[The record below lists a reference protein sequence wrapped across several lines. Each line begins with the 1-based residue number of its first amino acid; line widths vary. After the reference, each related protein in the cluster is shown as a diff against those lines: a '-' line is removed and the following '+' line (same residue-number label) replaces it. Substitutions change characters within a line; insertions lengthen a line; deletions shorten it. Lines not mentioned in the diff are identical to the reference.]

1 MPPLKPHSVD
11 VVLVR
16 PLYAG
21 NVGSVARAMLN
32 CGLERLVIV
41 EPPWNDW
48 PEDAMRM
55 ASGAHAVLYAAR
67 RFSSVHEALTG
78 YVLAAATTARGRAEG
93 PRPIT
98 QRAAAPLLR
107 AALACGPV
115 AIVFGPEDRGLS
127 TEEMD
132 ACAMRIRIP
141 TSPMHSSLNLS
152 QAVLLVAHELHVLER
167 ELDRPPPE
175 PPPEVAT
182 LDEVEGFLGQL
193 KELLTDV
200 EYLNPENPDH
210 ILDVIR
216 QVYLRSAMNSREV
229 RTFRGMCRQIK
240 WALGREKRR

>member
-21 NVGSVARAMLN
+21 NVGAVARAMLN
-32 CGLERLVIV
+32 SGLERLVVV
-41 EPPWNDW
+41 EPPWEEW
-48 PEDAMRM
+48 PEDAIKM
-55 ASGAHAVLYAAR
+55 ASGAHAVLHAAR
-67 RFSSVHEALTG
+67 RCSSVHEALSG
-78 YVLAAATTARGRAEG
+78 YVLAAATTARARAEG
-93 PRPIT
+93 PQPIT

-107 AALACGPV
+107 AALASGDV

-141 TSPMHSSLNLS
+141 TSPKHSSLNLS
-152 QAVLLVAHELHVLER
+152 QAVLLVAHELYLLQSELEQT
-167 ELDRPPPE
+167 PAP

-182 LDEVEGFLGQL
+182 LEEVEGFLGQL
-193 KELLTDV
+193 EKLLTDV
-200 EYLNPENPDH
+200 EYLNPQNPDH

-216 QVYLRSAMNSREV
+216 QVYLRAAMSSREV
-229 RTFRGMCRQIK
+229 RTFRGMCRQIT
-240 WALGREKRR
+240 WALGQGKKR